1 MAWIENCGSPSCQT
15 SWRYWVTARR
25 GSSARASSGAS
36 ASAASDSRTA
46 RFNARSTAGS
56 GASSGRDPEEGGA
69 TRMVTGTT
77 PAVKPAFTEN
87 VNQNDRTTGSGTL
100 RATVHRGRDPRIAPV
115 TSDESR
121 PSVERVRADL
131 RQLGYLNTGLDRF
144 VLGHAGGGS
153 ALSASLDVAWRLGLL
168 GGVVFGLT
176 LTLAA
181 ALLEPR
187 LRTSPQDLVIL
198 AGYLVLALGAVTG

>member
-1 MAWIENCGSPSCQT
+1 M
-15 SWRYWVTARR
+15 
-25 GSSARASSGAS
+25 
-36 ASAASDSRTA
+36 
-46 RFNARSTAGS
+46 
-56 GASSGRDPEEGGA
+56 
-69 TRMVTGTT
+69 
-77 PAVKPAFTEN
+77 
-87 VNQNDRTTGSGTL
+87 
-100 RATVHRGRDPRIAPV
+100 

-144 VLGHAGGGS
+144 VLGHAGGGT
-153 ALSASLDVAWRLGLL
+153 ALAASRDVAWRLGLL

-198 AGYLVLALGAVTG
+198 AGYL